1 MFNKIVL
8 YGDVMLDVFNFGVM
22 KRLSPE
28 GPHPLIN
35 SNSQK
40 IYLGGAG
47 HVAALLSN
55 FSLACEFHTATGP
68 DSHHQIVN
76 DLLVKFRVQ
85 TNFYQQ
91 DKTTVKQRYIAEGN
105 TILRVD
111 DDGCFEDNISIE
123 LTANNNCI
131 VSDYG
136 KGFVTKEL
144 ISKLVLNK
152 NKIFA
157 DVKQSD
163 PKIYEGCYLVKPNL
177 REFNNFELDEGSEP
191 NRALQLLSEFNIKYL
206 WITKGNK
213 GSVLYYLDELNLINK
228 EFGVSSQEVVDVTGA
243 GDVMLATLVSELSNS
258 RDIVESCK
266 VAHQM
271 ASIAVSRIGTNPLTA
286 EDLAQARRTTSGEKV
301 VFTNGCFDILHQG
314 HLNLLKYCK
323 SLGTKV
329 VVGINSDKSVK
340 KLKGHDRPIND
351 QSFRKSLLEELGCV
365 DEVVIF
371 EEETPLNI
379 IKKLNPS
386 VLVKGDDYNLDQVIG
401 ANHVLQMGGE
411 VKLFQRRND
420 TSTSDIIKKI
430 NAKKNN
436 L

>member
-1 MFNKIVL
+1 MFDKIVL
-8 YGDVMLDVFNFGVM
+8 YGDVMLDIFNFGVM

-35 SNSQK
+35 SNSK
-40 IYLGGAG
+40 KKYLGGAG

-55 FSLACEFHTATGP
+55 FSLTCEFHTATGP
-68 DSHHQIVN
+68 DSCHQIVN

-91 DKTTVKQRYIAEGN
+91 DKTTVKQRYVADGH

-111 DDGCFEDNISIE
+111 DDGFFEDGVSIE
-123 LTANNNCI
+123 LTAKNVCI

-152 NKIFA
+152 NKIFV

-163 PKIYEGCYLVKPNL
+163 PKIYEGCYLVKPNI
-177 REFNNFELDEGSEP
+177 REFNNFELKEGSEP
-191 NRALQLLSEFNIKYL
+191 DRALQLLSEFNIQYL

-213 GSVLYYLDELNLINK
+213 GSVLYYLDGLNLINK
-228 EFGVSSQEVVDVTGA
+228 EFSVSSQEVVDVTGA

-258 RDIVESCK
+258 RDIVDSCK

-286 EDLAQARRTTSGEKV
+286 EDLAQARSTASGEKL

-340 KLKGHDRPIND
+340 KLKGQDRPIND
-351 QSFRKSLLEELGCV
+351 QSFRKILLEELGCV

-371 EEETPLNI
+371 DEETPLNI
-379 IKKLNPS
+379 IKNLNPS
-386 VLVKGDDYNLDQVIG
+386 VLVKGDDYNIDQVIG
-401 ANHVLQMGGE
+401 ADHVLQMGGE
-411 VKLFQRRND
+411 VKLFQRKND
-420 TSTSDIIKKI
+420 TSTSDIINKI
-430 NAKKNN
+430 NAKKIN